1 MCYFSVILH
10 YLPKPEKRKKADC
23 KKKLQTDGKKLKST
37 DKVCYHYLCRVTF
50 LAMQVHELLQ
60 LVDDAVYLNTG
71 KHLNDLQRGVI
82 EGTLK
87 YQKYADIAENCGCS
101 AGHAKDVGYELLKML
116 SDIFG
121 EPVDKSNL
129 KSVLER
135 QGNVNISLGNRS
147 INSNVIGCINIGSKQ
162 PKTKP
167 DKSHPGNSKLK
178 QRNQNK
184 TQIEKISKLRYFGLN
199 DQQIAEVLEL
209 PLEVIKQV
217 VSE

>member
-1 MCYFSVILH
+1 MLH
-10 YLPKPEKRKKADC
+10 HAAKPEKRKKADC

-167 DKSHPGNSKLK
+167 DKSHSGNSKLK
-178 QRNQNK
+178 QRNKNK

-199 DQQIAEVLEL
+199 DEQIAEVLEL

>member
-1 MCYFSVILH
+1 MTGVILNSGFTDAWLAAIISVIASMKWDCVTCFCSVILSSI
-10 YLPKPEKRKKADC
+10 
-23 KKKLQTDGKKLKST
+23 G
-37 DKVCYHYLCRVTF
+37 
-50 LAMQVHELLQ
+50 
-60 LVDDAVYLNTG
+60 
-71 KHLNDLQRGVI
+71 
-82 EGTLK
+82 
-87 YQKYADIAENCGCS
+87 ENCGCS
-101 AGHAKDVGYELLKML
+101 AGHAKDVGYELLKIL

-162 PKTKP
+162 R
-167 DKSHPGNSKLK
+167 NSKLK

-199 DQQIAEVLEL
+199 DGQIAEVLEL